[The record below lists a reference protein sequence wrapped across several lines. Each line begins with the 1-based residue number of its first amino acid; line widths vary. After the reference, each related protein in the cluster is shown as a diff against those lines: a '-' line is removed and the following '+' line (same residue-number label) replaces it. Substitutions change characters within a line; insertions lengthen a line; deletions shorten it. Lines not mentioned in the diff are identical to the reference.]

1 MKTRTWEDFGI
12 DLSDLPS
19 DGRPWVLAEYQYVY
33 KKDPTKKLKK
43 PRRIIREVGHFH
55 GTAEQW
61 IHTLPTKEQ
70 RQFFATDLAYS
81 LWVNGKARG
90 IDLLDDNTWRLRSDD
105 ELRRLFEALHQRRG
119 QAPSTGSFSD
129 RFLNNSPSISAAQYA
144 HPQAVIFEVAEAI
157 RSPLN
162 QLHFSME
169 TFCNAVIPSKTE
181 HSGHF
186 FPPIMQRLAQCA
198 QRREGCFSKLIDFIQ

>member
-1 MKTRTWEDFGI
+1 MEPRPSWGGSTPKTA
-12 DLSDLPS
+12 LPQKRGS
-19 DGRPWVLAEYQYVY
+19 TPKTGLHQ
-33 KKDPTKKLKK
+33 
-43 PRRIIREVGHFH
+43 RRGQAPSTGSFS
-55 GTAEQW
+55 G
-61 IHTLPTKEQ
+61 
-70 RQFFATDLAYS
+70 
-81 LWVNGKARG
+81 
-90 IDLLDDNTWRLRSDD
+90 
-105 ELRRLFEALHQRRG
+105 LHQRRG

-186 FPPIMQRLAQCA
+186 FPPIMQRLAQGA
-198 QRREGCFSKLIDFIQ
+198 QRREGCFSKLINFIQ

>member
-1 MKTRTWEDFGI
+1 MRFIPAVSGVQI
-12 DLSDLPS
+12 PPLLPQICQRAPRLSK
-19 DGRPWVLAEYQYVY
+19 RPWGSLFFVLPVGALHQ
-33 KKDPTKKLKK
+33 
-43 PRRIIREVGHFH
+43 RRGQA
-55 GTAEQW
+55 GSTPK
-61 IHTLPTKEQ
+61 T
-70 RQFFATDLAYS
+70 
-81 LWVNGKARG
+81 
-90 IDLLDDNTWRLRSDD
+90 
-105 ELRRLFEALHQRRG
+105 ALHQRRG

>member
-1 MKTRTWEDFGI
+1 MSEPAEGARLLSEYTGLNLYREFKSLPLRHIANKTAK
-12 DLSDLPS
+12 LSD
-19 DGRPWVLAEYQYVY
+19 DNLAVFAF
-33 KKDPTKKLKK
+33 KKG
-43 PRRIIREVGHFH
+43 VF
-55 GTAEQW
+55 
-61 IHTLPTKEQ
+61 
-70 RQFFATDLAYS
+70 LAS
-81 LWVNGKARG
+81 
-90 IDLLDDNTWRLRSDD
+90 TWGSTPKT
-105 ELRRLFEALHQRRG
+105 ALHQRRG
-119 QAPSTGSFSD
+119 QAPSKGSFSD

-186 FPPIMQRLAQCA
+186 FPPIMQRLAQGA
-198 QRREGCFSKLIDFIQ
+198 QRREGCFSKLINFIQ

>member
-1 MKTRTWEDFGI
+1 MELVDTLGSGSSPGNGVGVRVSPSAPYEDKGLQQVVVIPF
-12 DLSDLPS
+12 SF
-19 DGRPWVLAEYQYVY
+19 
-33 KKDPTKKLKK
+33 T
-43 PRRIIREVGHFH
+43 H
-55 GTAEQW
+55 GLQCVF
-61 IHTLPTKEQ
+61 P
-70 RQFFATDLAYS
+70 
-81 LWVNGKARG
+81 
-90 IDLLDDNTWRLRSDD
+90 
-105 ELRRLFEALHQRRG
+105 ALHQRRG

-186 FPPIMQRLAQCA
+186 FPPIMQRLAQGA
-198 QRREGCFSKLIDFIQ
+198 QRREGCFSKLINFIQ